1 MKQIQTRG
9 IMKHL
14 NLFTKEQPKQPSVGG
29 LASLKSKLKY
39 SKNYVPAKTRKI
51 I

>member
-9 IMKHL
+9 IMKQL

-39 SKNYVPAKTRKI
+39 PKNYVPAKTRKI